1 MKFIKTTIIGGFVF
15 MVPLVIVAAVVGKA
29 LEIMTLVA
37 KPMGNRIPVDSIRGV
52 AVGNLLALLVL
63 ALLCF
68 VTGLIAKSKMA
79 KKVYHSLDSAL
90 LAIPGYAFI
99 KGFTDSMT
107 DSQEAAKFLIPVL
120 VRFDDYEQ
128 IGFEL
133 ERLKQGKVVVY
144 LPGPPDPRSGSV
156 VYLSA
161 DRVKRLDITVA
172 QASNNLRHLGRGSQQ
187 FLEDV

>member
-1 MKFIKTTIIGGFVF
+1 MKFIKTTILGGLVF
-15 MVPLVIVAAVVGKA
+15 MVPLVIVAAVFGKA
-29 LEIMTLVA
+29 IEIMTLVA

-107 DSQEAAKFLIPVL
+107 DSQEAAKFLIPVF

-144 LPGPPDPRSGSV
+144 LPGAPDPRSGSV

-172 QASNNLRHLGRGSQQ
+172 QASNNLRHLGRGSQP
-187 FLEDV
+187 FLEQV

>member
-1 MKFIKTTIIGGFVF
+1 

-37 KPMGNRIPVDSIRGV
+37 KPMGNRIPVDSIGGV

-107 DSQEAAKFLIPVL
+107 DSQEAAKFLIPVF

-144 LPGPPDPRSGSV
+144 LPGAPNPRSGSV
-156 VYLSA
+156 VYFSE
-161 DRVKRLDITVA
+161 DRVERLDITPA
-172 QASNNLRHLGRGSQQ
+172 QVSSNIRHLGRGSQP
-187 FLEDV
+187 FLEQV